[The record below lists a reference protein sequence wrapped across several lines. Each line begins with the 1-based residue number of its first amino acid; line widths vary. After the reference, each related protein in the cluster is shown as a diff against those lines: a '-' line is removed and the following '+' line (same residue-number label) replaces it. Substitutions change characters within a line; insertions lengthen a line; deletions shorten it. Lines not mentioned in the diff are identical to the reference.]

1 MSFFQS
7 PAYYELMKELSEG
20 EPFHQRLKS
29 SAGDQSVILTGVRV
43 ANGGKFKKYFTSRIV
58 IIGEPFTATNEN
70 LDTDNTID
78 WQFRKQP
85 GGKSIYTEFRLL
97 EPPGNKVFF
106 HSLPF
111 TFCLPYLNIL
121 IDTTPSVPDLYSNLS
136 ASKKRQVQSSKKAG
150 AFVRA
155 AGNEKEVESFY
166 RILKEL
172 YTDKIKKPL
181 IAEEVLMRVFRDKS
195 IGEILLV
202 VFNEKIIG
210 GMLCPVFE
218 KQEMYEWY
226 IGCKDDEMKK
236 HKVYPSVLVT
246 WEAIK
251 YASIHGFKRFNFM
264 GAGIKGKPYGVRDFK
279 MQFGGKLVDAP
290 RYIFVHKPFLYKLGK
305 LAVRLGLGE

>member
-1 MSFFQS
+1 
-7 PAYYELMKELSEG
+7 MKGLSEG

-29 SAGDQSVILTGVRV
+29 SAGDQTVILTGVRV
-43 ANGGKFKKYFTSRIV
+43 ANGGKVKKYFTSRIV

-70 LDTDNTID
+70 IDTDNNID
-78 WQFRKQP
+78 WQFRKQT

-97 EPPGNKVFF
+97 EPPVNKVFF

-121 IDTTPSVPDLYSNLS
+121 IDTTPTAENLYSKLS
-136 ASKKRQVQSSKKAG
+136 STKKRQVHSSQKAG
-150 AFVRA
+150 AYVRA
-155 AGNEKEVESFY
+155 AGNEKEVKSFY
-166 RILKEL
+166 RILIEL
-172 YTDKIKKPL
+172 YTNKIKKPL

-226 IGCKDDEMKK
+226 IGCLDDKMKQ
-236 HKVYPSVLVT
+236 HKVYPSVLLT
-246 WEAIK
+246 WEAIQ
-251 YASIHGFKRFNFM
+251 YAATHGYKRFNFM
-264 GAGIKGKPYGVRDFK
+264 GAGEKGKPYGVRDFK
-279 MQFGGKLVDAP
+279 LQFGGNLVDAP
-290 RYIFVHKPFLYKLGK
+290 RYIFVHKPLLYRLGK
-305 LAVRLGLGE
+305 LAVRLGFGS